1 MLNSEGRVY
10 TTGSNSMGQL
20 GHSQG
25 IATPVGLESKRI
37 AWVGGGEY
45 FSLAIDTQGNGYGW
59 GAGYVRALA
68 ARCAYQAPTCSTR
81 QCVTDVLVQTRS

>member
-20 GHSQG
+20 GHSQTDS

-37 AWVGGGEY
+37 AWIGGGEY
-45 FSLAIDTQGNGYGW
+45 FSLAIDTEGVGYGW
-59 GAGYVRALA
+59 GAGYVRASDFCRVSPNL
-68 ARCAYQAPTCSTR
+68 RLLTSTGSTR
-81 QCVTDVLVQTRS
+81 T